1 MPSTTNYQNE
11 ARSDACSTVEN
22 FRDEILDQL
31 MSDGQASDDLY
42 NDYDGGDRYHHESH
56 VDKWYN
62 MTEAAAILDQL
73 DEYEETDSGLW
84 EGQPM
89 KEALSTCAAFT
100 YGNAVLSEWADL
112 IREINGQA
120 EEIIDEFATE
130 ENDLED
136 EIESSENLAEE
147 VENDEDI
154 EDAEEQAESY
164 REEAAVAQGQLDTL
178 ADRKREALEKMINA
192 VIA

>member
-1 MPSTTNYQNE
+1 MPSTNNYRDE

-31 MSDGQASDDLY
+31 MSDGQASDDLH
-42 NDYDGGDRYHHESH
+42 NDYSNGDSYHHESH

-62 MTEAAAILDQL
+62 VAEAAAVLDQL

-84 EGQPM
+84 DGQPM

-130 ENDLED
+130 ESDLED
-136 EIESSENLAEE
+136 EIESNENLAEE
-147 VENDEDI
+147 AENDEDD
-154 EDAEEQAESY
+154 EDADEQAESY

-178 ADRKREALEKMINA
+178 TDRKREALEKMINA